1 MPVEKIIVYISTFFW
16 LLPPFRQFKGRYF
29 YYFLILALADPI
41 NILSISIIGVPNYSV
56 HSIMGLLLFYSIGTG
71 ENEKKYMLA
80 NMIFMLAF
88 FLFLF
93 LLDNLL
99 YLILTLHLLI
109 LYRFLRLSLL
119 NTFSKYE
126 LNIFLL
132 MLVFYEISVVVKTIV
147 FISGTNLG
155 VIFFYLTLSFQILV
169 AIFYTIFREDSSPL
183 MLKFRTAPWIN
194 FRPFIASK
202 A

>member
-16 LLPPFRQFKGRYF
+16 LFPPFRQYKGRYF
-29 YYFLILALADPI
+29 YYFLILALSDP
-41 NILSISIIGVPNYSV
+41 LAIIGVSLIGIPYHFIHSV
-56 HSIMGLLLFYSIGTG
+56 AGLLLLYSFDSI
-71 ENEKKYMLA
+71 EYVKKYMLA
-80 NMIFMLAF
+80 NMIFVLAF

-119 NTFSKYE
+119 NTFSKNE

-132 MLVFYEISVVVKTIV
+132 VLVFYEISAIVNLIV
-147 FISGTNLG
+147 FISKTNLG
-155 VIFFYLTLSFQILV
+155 FVFYYLTLSFQILV
-169 AIFYTIFREDSSPL
+169 AIFFTVFREDSSIL
-183 MLKFRTAPWIN
+183 KLKFSTAP
-194 FRPFIASK
+194 
-202 A
+202 